1 MMRKSFL
8 LFIAVV
14 LIGTMCVTTTGC
26 VDKKP
31 SVNDSVPTD
40 MAANDTAATDSTDAL
55 IAETPMPK
63 AADELFDDF
72 VFNFAANKKLQ
83 LRRIHFPLPVYTGGK
98 VVRTIEQNQWKME
111 HFFMRQGYYTLILD
125 NKKALKMVKDTTI
138 KHVTIEKIL
147 FKQKRIRQYLFNRI
161 NGEWMLTSLNVVP
174 LRLSPDASFLG
185 FYERFAVDSAYQVKS
200 MNDLVDFT
208 APNPDDDFSSIEG
221 QITADQ
227 WPMFKP
233 AIIPSGTL
241 YNIVYG
247 QKVPAGS
254 QRILMVR
261 GIANGLEIE
270 MVFSPKQGQWK
281 LMKFSS

>member
-1 MMRKSFL
+1 MRKCFL

-14 LIGTMCVTTTGC
+14 LIGTMSVTTTGC
-26 VDKKP
+26 TEKKP
-31 SVNDSVPTD
+31 SANDHV
-40 MAANDTAATDSTDAL
+40 AADTAAGDTAAADSTDAL

-83 LRRIHFPLPVYTGGK
+83 FRRIHFPLPVYTDGK
-98 VVRTIEQNQWKME
+98 VVRTIEQKQWTME

-125 NKKALKMVKDTTI
+125 SRKALKMVKDTTI
-138 KHVTIEKIL
+138 KHVVIEKIQ
-147 FKQKRIRQYLFNRI
+147 FKQKRIQQYLFNRI
-161 NGEWMLTSLNVVP
+161 DGEWMLTSLNIVP
-174 LRLSPDASFLG
+174 LRQSPEASFLS

-208 APNPDDDFSSIEG
+208 APNPDDDFSNIEG

-247 QKVPAGS
+247 QKPFSGT

-270 MVFSPKQGQWK
+270 MVFSPKHGQWK